1 MMPKCY
7 HKACHAVK
15 KEGCDNRATAT
26 YDEQINS
33 QNLDEVAL
41 DVTKQNFVLKY
52 SLIVYI

>member
-7 HKACHAVK
+7 HKACHVVK